1 MLNWAEMWV
10 GGKKAKE
17 KGEPVL
23 LLRVEIAVPI
33 GVELPENYHKIGVD
47 DVGRDVFAS
56 HWHSEVSDV
65 RAEMY
70 SLTVFLV
77 SKGVKVLSFEEI
89 RIPKK
94 PKRNKII

>member
-1 MLNWAEMWV
+1 LLNWAEMWV
-10 GGKKAKE
+10 DGKKAKE

-47 DVGRDVFAS
+47 EAGRDIFAS
-56 HWHSEVSDV
+56 QWHSEAGNV

-77 SKGVKVLSFEEI
+77 SRGVKVLSFEEI
-89 RIPKK
+89 RIRKELKK
-94 PKRNKII
+94 K